1 MRYFLIAGEPSGDLH
16 GSNLMRG
23 LLESDPE
30 AEFRFWG
37 GDKMA
42 EVGGVENL
50 GLHYR
55 ESSFF
60 GLFQVIFNL
69 RTILRQIKLCQ
80 SQIEAFQPDVV
91 ILIDYAGFNLKIA
104 KFAKER
110 AIKTFFY
117 IAPKVWAWDESRI
130 KRIKR
135 YVDELFIIFPFE
147 QEYFRKRGIEAHFEG
162 NPLVDAIATRCRE
175 LPSKARFISKNGLSE
190 RPIVALLSGSRASEI
205 KANLPLMRRVA
216 DEFVD
221 YQFVVAGVDWL
232 DRKEYDKWLA
242 GSDIKFVEGQ
252 TYELLKHSVAA
263 IVTSGTATLETALI
277 GTPQVVVFRL
287 PWLHVTLRPLVLKI
301 PFISLVNINLQ
312 REAVKEILQSSLD
325 PTAIVS
331 ALREILPNG
340 EGRAKMLADYDELS
354 NIIGEEDASRRFAE
368 RMVKLLNNISV
379 R

>member
-23 LLESDPE
+23 ILEADPQ

-60 GLFQVIFNL
+60 GFAQVILNL
-69 RTILRQIKLCQ
+69 KKILGQIKECEQ
-80 SQIEAFQPDVV
+80 QIADFQPDVV
-91 ILIDYAGFNLKIA
+91 ILIDYAGFNLKMA
-104 KFAKER
+104 KYAKR
-110 AIKTFFY
+110 IGIKTFFY

-130 KRIKR
+130 KRIKK

-147 QEYFRKRGIEAHFEG
+147 QEYFRKHGIEAHFEG
-162 NPLVDAIATRCRE
+162 NPLVDAISAKCQN
-175 LPSKARFISKNGLSE
+175 LPSRTDFICANELSDK
-190 RPIVALLSGSRASEI
+190 PIVALLSGSRAGEI

-216 DEFVD
+216 EEFME

-232 DRKEYDKWLA
+232 DREVYDKWLI
-242 GSDIKFVEGQ
+242 GSDITFVEGQ

-263 IVTSGTATLETALI
+263 VVTSGTATLETALI
-277 GTPQVVVFRL
+277 GTPQVVVFRI
-287 PWLHVTLRPLVLKI
+287 PWYQVVLKPLFLKI
-301 PFISLVNINLQ
+301 PFVTLVNINLQ
-312 REAVKEILQSSLD
+312 REAVREILQSSLN
-325 PTAIVS
+325 PTKVVS
-331 ALREILPNG
+331 SLKQILPG
-340 EGRAKMLADYDELS
+340 GKGREKMLADYRELS
-354 NIIGEEDASRRFAE
+354 DIIGSERASSRFAR
-368 RMVKLLNNISV
+368 RMVELLKEK
-379 R
+379 

>member
-16 GSNLMRG
+16 GSNLMHG
-23 LLESDPE
+23 ILESDPE

-69 RTILRQIKLCQ
+69 RTILGQIKLCQ
-80 SQIEAFQPDVV
+80 FQIEAFQPDVV

-110 AIKTFFY
+110 SIKTFFY

-130 KRIKR
+130 KRIKK
-135 YVDELFIIFPFE
+135 YVNELFIIFPFE
-147 QEYFRKRGIEAHFEG
+147 QEYFRKQGIEAHFEG
-162 NPLVDAIATRCRE
+162 NPLVDAIATKCRN
-175 LPSKARFISKNGLSE
+175 LPSKAQFISKNELSE
-190 RPIVALLSGSRASEI
+190 RPIIALLSGSRASEI
-205 KANLPLMRRVA
+205 KANLPLMSRVA
-216 DEFVD
+216 DEFAE

-232 DRKEYDKWLA
+232 DRKEYDKWLI

-325 PTAIVS
+325 PTAIVA
-331 ALREILPNG
+331 ALKKIVPNG
-340 EGRAKMLADYDELS
+340 EGRAKMLADYNELS
-354 NIIGEEDASRRFAE
+354 NIIGAEDASRRFAK
-368 RMVKLLNNISV
+368 RMVELLN

>member
-69 RTILRQIKLCQ
+69 RTILGQINLCQ

-110 AIKTFFY
+110 SIKTFFY

-130 KRIKR
+130 KRIKK

-147 QEYFRKRGIEAHFEG
+147 QEYFRKQGIEAHFEG
-162 NPLVDAIATRCRE
+162 NPLVDAIATKCRN
-175 LPSKARFISKNGLSE
+175 LPSKAQFTSKNELSE
-190 RPIVALLSGSRASEI
+190 RPIIALLSGSRASEI
-205 KANLPLMRRVA
+205 RANLPLMRRVA
-216 DEFVD
+216 NEFAE

-232 DRKEYDKWLA
+232 DRKEYDKWLI

-287 PWLHVTLRPLVLKI
+287 PWLHVTLRPLVLRI

-325 PTAIVS
+325 PTAIVA
-331 ALREILPNG
+331 ALKKIVPNG
-340 EGRAKMLADYDELS
+340 EGRAKMLADYNELS
-354 NIIGEEDASRRFAE
+354 NIIGAEDASRRFAK
-368 RMVKLLNNISV
+368 RMVELLN

>member
-1 MRYFLIAGEPSGDLH
+1 MKYFLIAGEPSGDLH

-23 LLESDPE
+23 LQEADPE

-55 ESSFF
+55 QSSFF

-69 RTILRQIKLCQ
+69 RTILGQIKECKRQIVD
-80 SQIEAFQPDVV
+80 FQPDVV

-104 KFAKER
+104 KYAKKIG
-110 AIKTFFY
+110 IKTFFY

-130 KRIKR
+130 KRIKK

-147 QEYFRKRGIEAHFEG
+147 QEYFRRHGVEAHFEG
-162 NPLVDAIATRCRE
+162 NPLVDAITTKCQD
-175 LPSKARFISKNGLSE
+175 LPSRMDFICANELADK
-190 RPIVALLSGSRASEI
+190 PIVALLSGSRASEI

-216 DEFVD
+216 EEFME

-232 DRKEYDKWLA
+232 SRAEYDKWLI
-242 GSDIKFVEGQ
+242 GSDITFVEGQ

-263 IVTSGTATLETALI
+263 VVTSGTATLETALI

-287 PWLHVTLRPLVLKI
+287 PWLHVMLRPLVLKI

-312 REAVKEILQSSLD
+312 REAVREILQSSLD
-325 PTAIVS
+325 PEEVVNSLRAILPGG
-331 ALREILPNG
+331 AKRGKMEADYAELREIIG
-340 EGRAKMLADYDELS
+340 ADQ
-354 NIIGEEDASRRFAE
+354 ASRRFAK
-368 RMVKLLNNISV
+368 RMVKLLQ

>member
-1 MRYFLIAGEPSGDLH
+1 MKYFLIAGEPSGDLH

-23 LLESDPE
+23 LQEADPE

-55 ESSFF
+55 QSSFF

-69 RTILRQIKLCQ
+69 RTILGQIKECKRQIVD
-80 SQIEAFQPDVV
+80 FQPDVV

-104 KFAKER
+104 KYAKKIG
-110 AIKTFFY
+110 IKTFFY

-130 KRIKR
+130 KRIKK

-147 QEYFRKRGIEAHFEG
+147 QEYFRRHGVEAHFEG
-162 NPLVDAIATRCRE
+162 NPLVDAITTKCQD
-175 LPSKARFISKNGLSE
+175 LPSRMDFICANELADK
-190 RPIVALLSGSRASEI
+190 PIVALLSGSRASEI

-216 DEFVD
+216 EEFME

-232 DRKEYDKWLA
+232 SRAEYDKWLI
-242 GSDIKFVEGQ
+242 GSDITFVEGQ

-263 IVTSGTATLETALI
+263 VVTSGTATLETALI

-287 PWLHVTLRPLVLKI
+287 PWLHVMLRPLVLKI

-312 REAVKEILQSSLD
+312 REAVREILQSSLD
-325 PTAIVS
+325 PEEVVNS
-331 ALREILPNG
+331 LREILPG
-340 EGRAKMLADYDELS
+340 GAKRGKMEADYAELRE
-354 NIIGEEDASRRFAE
+354 IIGADQASRRFAK
-368 RMVKLLNNISV
+368 RMVKLL
-379 R
+379 RR

>member
-16 GSNLMRG
+16 GANLMRG
-23 LLESDPE
+23 LKEADPE

-55 ESSFF
+55 KSSFF
-60 GLFQVIFNL
+60 GLMQVVKNL
-69 RTILRQIKLCQ
+69 RTILKQLSDCKTQIVD
-80 SQIEAFQPDVV
+80 FQPDVV

-104 KFAKER
+104 KFAKEQG
-110 AIKTFFY
+110 IKSYYY
-117 IAPKVWAWDESRI
+117 IAPKVWAWDEGRI
-130 KRIKR
+130 KRIKK

-162 NPLVDAIATRCRE
+162 NPLVDAIATKCRN
-175 LPSKARFISKNGLSE
+175 LPSKTDFICANNLSDK
-190 RPIVALLSGSRASEI
+190 PIVALLSGSRASEI

-216 DEFVD
+216 EEFMD

-232 DRKEYDKWLA
+232 DREVYDKWLI
-242 GSDIKFVEGQ
+242 GSDITFVEGQ
-252 TYELLKHSVAA
+252 TYELLKHSAA
-263 IVTSGTATLETALI
+263 AVVTSGTATLETALI

-287 PWLHVTLRPLVLKI
+287 PWIQMVLKPLVLKI

-312 REAVKEILQSSLD
+312 RETVKEITQSSLD
-325 PTAIVS
+325 PSTIVS
-331 ALREILPNG
+331 ALKRILPG
-340 EGRAKMLADYDELS
+340 GKEREKMISDYNELS
-354 NIIGEEDASRRFAE
+354 EIIGAEHASRRFAH
-368 RMVKLLNNISV
+368 RMVELLKTK
-379 R
+379 

>member
-23 LLESDPE
+23 LLESDPD
-30 AEFRFWG
+30 AEFHFWG

-42 EVGGVENL
+42 EVGGEENL

-60 GLFQVIFNL
+60 GFVQVVRHLKI
-69 RTILRQIKLCQ
+69 ILAQLKECKRQIA
-80 SQIEAFQPDVV
+80 EFQPDVV

-104 KFAKER
+104 KYTKQIG
-110 AIKTFFY
+110 IKSYYY

-130 KRIKR
+130 KKIKK

-147 QEYFRKRGIEAHFEG
+147 QEYFRKHGIEAHFEG
-162 NPLVDAIATRCRE
+162 NPLVDAIYDKCQN
-175 LPSKARFISKNGLSE
+175 LPSKIDFICANELADK
-190 RPIVALLSGSRASEI
+190 PIVALLSGSRASEI

-216 DEFVD
+216 EEFME

-232 DRKEYDKWLA
+232 DREANDKWLI
-242 GSDIKFVEGQ
+242 GSDITCVEGQ

-263 IVTSGTATLETALI
+263 VVTSGTATLETALI

-287 PWLHVTLRPLVLKI
+287 PSWQVALKPIFLKI
-301 PFISLVNINLQ
+301 PFISLVNINLG
-312 REAVKEILQSSLD
+312 REAVKEIVQSSLD
-325 PTAIVS
+325 PSVIVS
-331 ALREILPNG
+331 SLKQILPG
-340 EGRAKMLADYDELS
+340 GKRREKMLGDYSELS
-354 NIIGEEDASRRFAE
+354 NIIGEKDASLRFAKRIVE
-368 RMVKLLNNISV
+368 LLKTK
-379 R
+379 